1 MGCIIAKTTYTSHIN
16 QQPAFSSNALS
27 ALFSVVEVWLYPE
40 TDLFSN
46 IHKCASQF
54 KSLFCKL
61 MPSVQ
66 IKLILKVNP
75 ELGLH
80 GSLTLV
86 EFGDAPGNILIN
98 AGFMAN

>member
-1 MGCIIAKTTYTSHIN
+1 M
-16 QQPAFSSNALS
+16 
-27 ALFSVVEVWLYPE
+27 YPE

-46 IHKCASQF
+46 IYKSTSQF

-75 ELGLH
+75 ELGFH
-80 GSLTLV
+80 GCLTLV
-86 EFGDAPGNILIN
+86 KSGDAPGNMLID

>member
-1 MGCIIAKTTYTSHIN
+1 M
-16 QQPAFSSNALS
+16 
-27 ALFSVVEVWLYPE
+27 YPE

-46 IHKCASQF
+46 IHKSTSQS

-61 MPSVQ
+61 MPSLQ
-66 IKLILKVNP
+66 IKLILKINP
-75 ELGLH
+75 ELGFH

-86 EFGDAPGNILIN
+86 KFGDAPGNVLID

>member
-1 MGCIIAKTTYTSHIN
+1 M
-16 QQPAFSSNALS
+16 
-27 ALFSVVEVWLYPE
+27 YPE

-46 IHKCASQF
+46 IHKSTSQF

-75 ELGLH
+75 ELGFH

-86 EFGDAPGNILIN
+86 KFGDAPGNILID

>member
-1 MGCIIAKTTYTSHIN
+1 M
-16 QQPAFSSNALS
+16 
-27 ALFSVVEVWLYPE
+27 YPE

-46 IHKCASQF
+46 IHKSTFQF

-75 ELGLH
+75 ELGFH
-80 GSLTLV
+80 GCLILV
-86 EFGDAPGNILIN
+86 KSGDAPGNMLID